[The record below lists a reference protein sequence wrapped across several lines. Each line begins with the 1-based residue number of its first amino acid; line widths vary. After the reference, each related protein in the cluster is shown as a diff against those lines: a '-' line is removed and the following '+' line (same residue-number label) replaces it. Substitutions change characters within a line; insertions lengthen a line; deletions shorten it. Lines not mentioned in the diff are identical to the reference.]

1 MVLEC
6 TTTLAASLDLSV
18 CTASSAVRCGSAIS
32 MLASFNAKHPRS
44 RHAHQLPHFDRLRLQ
59 MSEL

>member
-6 TTTLAASLDLSV
+6 TTTRCVFGPERLD
-18 CTASSAVRCGSAIS
+18 CKQRGACGSATLL
-32 MLASFNAKHPRS
+32 LASFNAKHPRS